1 MAKTIDASVIPAKIT
16 IKNPAAE
23 VEVDK
28 ENMNKYEG
36 YVRVPVYRVL
46 TQEVELAPQDELVL
60 IVTTS
65 AELLFYMAV
74 AKDQGLEIN
83 VEEA

>member
-1 MAKTIDASVIPAKIT
+1 MAKTIDATKIPAKVT

-28 ENMNKYEG
+28 DNMNKYEG
-36 YVRVPVYRVL
+36 FVRIPVYRVL
-46 TQEVELAPQDELVL
+46 TQEVELAPQDKLQL

-65 AELLFYMAV
+65 AELLFYRAV

>member
-74 AKDQGLEIN
+74 AKDQGLEIT

>member
-16 IKNPAAE
+16 IKNPDAK